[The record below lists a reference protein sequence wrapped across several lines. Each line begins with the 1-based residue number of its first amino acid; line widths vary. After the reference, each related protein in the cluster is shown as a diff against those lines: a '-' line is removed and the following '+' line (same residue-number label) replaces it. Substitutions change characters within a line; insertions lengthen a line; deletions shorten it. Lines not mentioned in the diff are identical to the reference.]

1 MRTYLHPQL
10 KTPVSA
16 ADHSE
21 GPADAPITLVEY
33 GDYQCPY
40 CGQAYPIVKRL
51 QKKLGA
57 NLRFVFRNFPLSQIH
72 PDALDAAR
80 VAEAAAL
87 QGKFWEAHDAFYED
101 QENLHFEGLM
111 SMASQ
116 AGVDL
121 DKLDKDLGADAV
133 GKRVE
138 DDFESGVRS
147 GVNGTPTF
155 FVNGQRY
162 DGDWS
167 YSPFLE
173 YLQGLLEGE
182 G

>member
-1 MRTYLHPQL
+1 MKTYLHPQL
-10 KTPVSA
+10 KIPVSA
-16 ADHSE
+16 ADHAQ
-21 GPADAPITLVEY
+21 GPEKAPITLVEY

-40 CGQAYPIVKRL
+40 CGKAYPIVKRL
-51 QKKLGA
+51 QKKLGD
-57 NLRFVFRNFPLSQIH
+57 NLRFVFRNFPLAQIH

-87 QGKFWEAHDAFYED
+87 QGKFWEQHDAMFED
-101 QENLHFEGLM
+101 QQNLHLEGLF
-111 SMASQ
+111 SMAQQ
-116 AGVDL
+116 AGVDTE
-121 DKLDKDLGADAV
+121 KLERDRDSEAV
-133 GKRVE
+133 RDRVA
-138 DDFESGVRS
+138 DDFEGGLRS

-173 YLQGLLEGE
+173 YLESLLAE
-182 G
+182 

>member
-1 MRTYLHPQL
+1 MRTYLHARL

-16 ADHSE
+16 ADHAE
-21 GPADAPITLVEY
+21 GPVDAPITLVEY

-40 CGQAYPIVKRL
+40 CGKAYPIVKRL
-51 QKKLGA
+51 QKKLGN

-72 PDALDAAR
+72 PDALDAAKA
-80 VAEAAAL
+80 AEAAAL
-87 QGKFWEAHDAFYED
+87 QGKFWEVHDALYED
-101 QENLHFEGLM
+101 QQNLHLEGIF
-111 SMASQ
+111 SMARE

-121 DKLDKDLGADAV
+121 DRLDKDMGSEAV
-133 GKRVE
+133 VDRVAG
-138 DDFESGVRS
+138 DFESGLRS

-155 FVNGQRY
+155 FVNGERY

-173 YLQGLLEGE
+173 YLESLLEG
-182 G
+182 